1 MCVAMNDLEYVRR
14 SLTLI
19 PDEVNLESV
28 LEAVEAAAE
37 ASCGQDRGQWR
48 AALSS
53 FMDHSTNQ
61 LEADIMMIITRLGV
75 KVGCTCINRQFQHL

>member
-19 PDEVNLESV
+19 PDEVNLETV

-37 ASCGQDRGQWR
+37 ASGGGQDRGQWR

-53 FMDHSTNQ
+53 FMDRATNQ

-75 KVGCTCINRQFQHL
+75 KVGLG